1 MKIAVTYKDGKVFEH
16 FGKTES
22 FKIYNVED
30 GKIVSSEVV
39 GTGGNSHGALA
50 GFIKGLG
57 ADVLIC
63 GGLGEGAK
71 NAVQK
76 QGIKLYAGAEG
87 GADEAVLALLD
98 GSLVA
103 SDSANCNH
111 HEHEHHHEH
120 NHEHNHE
127 CSCGK

>member
-103 SDSANCNH
+103 SDSADRK
-111 HEHEHHHEH
+111 
-120 NHEHNHE
+120 
-127 CSCGK
+127 SVV